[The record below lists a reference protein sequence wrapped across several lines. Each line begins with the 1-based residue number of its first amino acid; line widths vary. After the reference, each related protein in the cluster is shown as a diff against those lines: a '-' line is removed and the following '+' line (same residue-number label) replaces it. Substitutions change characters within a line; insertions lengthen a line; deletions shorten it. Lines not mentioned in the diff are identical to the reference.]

1 MIDDNF
7 NIDFGNIELPDLDL
21 DLFAGPGDDD
31 DKRMETRYMKP
42 YLPDTFRQEDILY
55 ENALTLA
62 KHLTLEKGQ
71 MANVI
76 VSGAFIFGDFIEAYI
91 THHMAKVKRMTIST
105 LSLSQENVDSLQN
118 LLDNGYLDHLDL
130 IISAYFYA
138 HERHALVP
146 YLYEHLDHQNRFQLS
161 VCGSHMKT
169 VHFETTGG
177 KKIVIHGS
185 ANLRS
190 SANIEQF
197 TIEENPALFDFYEE
211 VTRKIIDK
219 FKTINKPIRGQ
230 PLWDTITRKTFND

>member
-1 MIDDNF
+1 MIKF
-7 NIDFGNIELPDLDL
+7 SEYVSLGHPDKIAD
-21 DLFAGPGDDD
+21 
-31 DKRMETRYMKP
+31 
-42 YLPDTFRQEDILY
+42 
-55 ENALTLA
+55 
-62 KHLTLEKGQ
+62 
-71 MANVI
+71 
-76 VSGAFIFGDFIEAYI
+76 YI
-91 THHMAKVKRMTIST
+91 
-105 LSLSQENVDSLQN
+105 SQY

-161 VCGSHMKT
+161 VCGTHMKT

-197 TIEENPALFDFYEE
+197 TIEENPALFDFYEDISQ
-211 VTRKIIDK
+211 KIIAK
-219 FKTINKPIRGQ
+219 FKTINKPIRVQ

>member
-42 YLPDTFRQEDILY
+42 YRPDTFRQEDILY

-118 LLDNGYLDHLDL
+118 LLDNGYLGHLDL

>member
-42 YLPDTFRQEDILY
+42 YRPDTFRQEDILY

-190 SANIEQF
+190 SDNIEQF

>member
-76 VSGAFIFGDFIEAYI
+76 VSGAFIFGDFLEAYI